1 MVDIGYAASAGAGS
15 WPDDVQQCP
24 GTLVTLTFGSQRSH
38 KRCPISILISK
49 DRLLLAP
56 DKSSFILK
64 PTFMVTFFYNYNL
77 VFFFNKFFR
86 SKCQKNATTMA
97 TGSFI
102 SYKKLQVRER
112 KRSRT
117 KRRGFSSLPYSGWGT
132 VVNPSR
138 TQREPSPL

>member
-1 MVDIGYAASAGAGS
+1 MADIGYAASAGAGR

-77 VFFFNKFFR
+77 VFFFLI
-86 SKCQKNATTMA
+86 
-97 TGSFI
+97 SFLGV
-102 SYKKLQVRER
+102 SAKKMPLLWQ
-112 KRSRT
+112 
-117 KRRGFSSLPYSGWGT
+117 LA
-132 VVNPSR
+132 PS
-138 TQREPSPL
+138 